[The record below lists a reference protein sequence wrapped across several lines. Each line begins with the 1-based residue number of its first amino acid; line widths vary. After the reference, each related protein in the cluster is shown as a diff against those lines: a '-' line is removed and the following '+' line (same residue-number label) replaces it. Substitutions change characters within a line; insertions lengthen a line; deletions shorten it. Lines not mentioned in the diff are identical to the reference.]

1 MVTAKLSV
9 KIYDVTYD
17 KKILRENF
25 IALNTFIRN
34 QERWK
39 NNWTNYSNQKA
50 LKNNNKIEKCKV

>member
-34 QERWK
+34 QERWE

-50 LKNNNKIEKCKV
+50 F